1 MIVGDPLFFAL
12 QFDVVDS
19 WNSSDGFWKNGVFS
33 LYINGERVF
42 GVLDV
47 FELRTILSFYS
58 KLPMDDLRV
67 NDLVV
72 SGKDV
77 YENADSYFLGDGT
90 VLMDGVLDLTC
101 TPMGDSDCYLY
112 FVRMR
117 ARDRLVWSVDGGIN
131 ISEFFL
137 EAGFMSKFLK
147 SLNACS
153 L

>member
-1 MIVGDPLFFAL
+1 MIVGDPFFFAL
-12 QFDVVDS
+12 QFDVVES
-19 WNSSDGFWKNGVFS
+19 WNSNDGFWKNGVFS

-58 KLPMDDLRV
+58 KVPVDDLRV

-72 SGKDV
+72 SGKDI

-101 TPMGDSDCYLY
+101 TPMGDSDCHLY
-112 FVRMR
+112 FVRTR
-117 ARDRLVWSVDGGIN
+117 ARDRLVWSVDGGVNIN
-131 ISEFFL
+131 EFFL
-137 EAGFMSKFLK
+137 EAGFMSKFVK
-147 SLNACS
+147 SLNARS